1 MASRAA
7 PLIQPLVKAA
17 VINQLDSWQAGKAL
31 PLACLQGPPLEEDS
45 GWRAVVHLVRYRAGG
60 FMLAVPAVQA
70 IVDFLG
76 TFLDEGGEVQALT
89 RQVSIRLETNRGKFV
104 TVGDVLLVDLP
115 WFYLTQV
122 VKPQIL
128 KSTPAGLTHKITR
141 DGVVLRPNAEAAMEA
156 SEVWI
161 LEHGGEEIFQEYAT
175 AQEEE
180 VEEEV
185 PLDEEPGETEQLRK
199 LQARIAELEAQA
211 STAAVVPARPARELF
226 PKDPEQQLNPQL
238 MDQLRSLAG
247 PAPNRPGRVETA
259 FNFMAPTPK
268 AKARASVLDAEREA
282 EAVPPD
288 EMDMLTEGLTD
299 PMQHLLALQMKQT
312 NLLMNRLAPKQH
324 DVLAS
329 ALGGGGSE
337 SGSSSGVRG
346 CAARELFV
354 RQLED
359 SSAVARAV
367 LANAQRELGLPTS
380 SIYGGL
386 MRDYVEKKVPLG
398 DMKLLT
404 FVAMLFANQWEAAF
418 DARDELMMGHVS
430 RGLLFVEQCAMD
442 AGKTQFAWLLTG
454 LPEPNWSITTV
465 NRRRQSLQPFSR
477 LAQPSW
483 VATNVA
489 FLRDLDFIETKL
501 RSAGSKTSA
510 AAEDGSEEKPDK
522 PTKRPWPKKK
532 GKNGKGE
539 AGEPQGS

>member
-1 MASRAA
+1 MASRASA
-7 PLIQPLVKAA
+7 LTQPLVKAA
-17 VINQLDSWQAGKAL
+17 VIHQLDSWETGRAL
-31 PLACLQGPPLEEDS
+31 PVACLQGPPLEEED
-45 GWRAVVHLVRYRAGG
+45 GWRAVVHFVRHRTGG
-60 FMLAVPAVQA
+60 FMVVAPPSQAVVEFLQTF
-70 IVDFLG
+70 VD
-76 TFLDEGGEVQALT
+76 EHGEAQALT

-115 WFYLTQV
+115 WFYLDSLL
-122 VKPQIL
+122 KPQIL
-128 KSTPAGLTHKITR
+128 KNTPAANIQRIAR
-141 DGVVLRPNAEAAMEA
+141 DGVVLRPNAEAAIEA
-156 SEVWI
+156 SEVWV

-180 VEEEV
+180 QEEAEV
-185 PLDEEPGETEQLRK
+185 PVETGPVESEQLRQ

-211 STAAVVPARPARELF
+211 SAVVPTPARPARELF
-226 PKDPEQQLNPQL
+226 PREGEQDLNPQL
-238 MDQLRSLAG
+238 MDHLRNLAG
-247 PAPNRPGRVETA
+247 PPPNRLGRVETA
-259 FNFMAPTPK
+259 FLAPTPK
-268 AKARASVLDAEREA
+268 GKARTSFLEAEKEA
-282 EAVPPD
+282 EAVPAD
-288 EMDMLTEGLTD
+288 EMDALAEGLTD
-299 PMQHLLALQMKQT
+299 PMQRLLALQMKQT
-312 NLLMNRLAPKQH
+312 SLLMNRLAPKQH

-329 ALGGGGSE
+329 ALSGGGSE

-346 CAARELFV
+346 CAARELFI

-359 SSAVARAV
+359 SSAVARVV
-367 LANAQRELGLPTS
+367 LANAQRELGLPAS

-386 MRDYVEKKVPLG
+386 MRDYIEKKVPLG

-465 NRRRQSLQPFSR
+465 NRRRQGLQPFSR
-477 LAQPSW
+477 LAQPAW

-501 RSAGSKTSA
+501 RSAGGKTNA
-510 AAEDGSEEKPDK
+510 VTEDGSEEKPDK
-522 PTKRPWPKKK
+522 PPKRPPWPKKK
-532 GKNGKGE
+532 AKNPKNETGE
-539 AGEPQGS
+539 SQ